1 VPFTGKRLI
10 AHQKYWADVRAG
22 IRKPSWEVRAE
33 RKKVAQESVSKE
45 SGQLAKIQAR
55 IAALTQESGELEK
68 HRLFNLQSIALSGK
82 AMVSVKDILE
92 AAEPYE
98 DLSGVYFLVRGA
110 IVVYV
115 GQSVSIHVR
124 IRTHISDGRI
134 FDRVAYIKCP
144 PEKLDLLES
153 LYIHHI
159 NPEENGNSQHGGKHA
174 PLSFIQIG
182 KALLSM
188 DNSNSVRRISNEK
201 GRVKCAD

>member
-1 VPFTGKRLI
+1 L
-10 AHQKYWADVRAG
+10 D
-22 IRKPSWEVRAE
+22 
-33 RKKVAQESVSKE
+33 
-45 SGQLAKIQAR
+45 
-55 IAALTQESGELEK
+55 
-68 HRLFNLQSIALSGK
+68 
-82 AMVSVKDILE
+82 

-98 DLSGVYFLVRGA
+98 NLSGVYFLVRGGA
-110 IVVYV
+110 VVYV

-124 IRTHISDGRI
+124 IRTHISDGKI

-159 NPEENGNSQHGGKHA
+159 NPEGNGNSQHGGKHA

-188 DNSNSVRRISNEK
+188 DNSDSVRDINNRISKEK
-201 GRVKCAD
+201 QA

>member
-1 VPFTGKRLI
+1 MTLSPCWNSGPCTLNV
-10 AHQKYWADVRAG
+10 
-22 IRKPSWEVRAE
+22 
-33 RKKVAQESVSKE
+33 RKKHHHARDHPGNLLQEENRQKLE
-45 SGQLAKIQAR
+45 EL
-55 IAALTQESGELEK
+55 SGELEK